1 MGVNPEELGEYLEG
15 DILFPESLSRNG
27 LRAERSRWPG
37 GVVYYTLSPYFTD
50 KDRGVI
56 SSAIQEYH
64 THTCIKFV
72 PWSGAERDYIKF
84 LSGSTGCWS
93 SVGRTGGSQELNLQS
108 PGCLTKRGTA
118 MHEIMH
124 ALGFYHEHTRWERD
138 NHVTVHYE
146 NIQRVTPKLPL
157 CGNRAPQP
165 NRHANSHYVATM
177 LPSLTTTQTPAM
189 WQPCSPAYPPCKLL
203 LRGNYAPQPTH
214 HADPKAYAHVPGRE
228 NNFQKSSKQ
237 TTDALGV
244 NYDYGSVM
252 HYSDHAFSSN
262 NKPTIEPKVHGSNP
276 RSNRSRVNVFLF
288 SGTDSAVTGPEQ
300 PCSFMLRRY
309 FGAVVMMAGVPYKLS
324 CVLYGHKSDV
334 RAVAATRNGCIVSGS
349 RDKSAKLWT
358 PNRVFFLS
366 LFSSTNAGFSESQ
379 TLLGH
384 TNFVSS
390 VCVLQ
395 PHGSHK
401 SGLII
406 TGGND
411 RNIGVFTPESPTPL
425 CVLKGHGGT
434 DMFTLHI
441 GELNVLLPV
450 CGLSPG
456 IEEGTFLSAS
466 WDLTAKLW
474 QAHGKDSPL
483 MSLSGHE
490 AAVWAVIQLAIT
502 KIIVTG
508 SADKNIKT
516 WTSTGELLRTL
527 KGHSDCVRGLVATSN
542 KEFLSCANDATVMYW
557 NAESGTC
564 LATLYGH
571 TNYIYSIAMI
581 EGESFATSGEDRT
594 LRVWQLADCVQTIHL
609 PCQSVWSVAVLPNK
623 DIVAGTSDGLVRVF
637 SADPSR
643 YASPEILAKF
653 EEEVANINTVAEKEI
668 GGVKISDLPG
678 KEALAKPGRSDG
690 QTKLVKE
697 GGAAVCYS
705 WSAAGQE
712 WTKVGDVLGATSN
725 EKQLYSGKEYDY
737 VFSVDV
743 EDGKP
748 PLKLPYNKNE
758 DPWVAAQRFIH
769 DNHLSQLY
777 LDQVANFIVTNSNKT
792 DASPLPQF
800 SDPFTGAYFILFG
813 PPATRYICLAITVFY
828 FNLFTA
834 AVTVTHDYD
843 DENIVSRP
851 NYDDENIVS
860 RPNYDDEN
868 IVSCPDYD
876 DENIVLCSDYDDETF
891 VSRPDYDDETLFRV
905 QTTMMKHLF
914 RVQTTIDETLF
925 RVQTTMM
932 KHCFVSRLR

>member
-1 MGVNPEELGEYLEG
+1 M
-15 DILFPESLSRNG
+15 
-27 LRAERSRWPG
+27 
-37 GVVYYTLSPYFTD
+37 
-50 KDRGVI
+50 
-56 SSAIQEYH
+56 
-64 THTCIKFV
+64 
-72 PWSGAERDYIKF
+72 
-84 LSGSTGCWS
+84 
-93 SVGRTGGSQELNLQS
+93 
-108 PGCLTKRGTA
+108 
-118 MHEIMH
+118 
-124 ALGFYHEHTRWERD
+124 
-138 NHVTVHYE
+138 
-146 NIQRVTPKLPL
+146 
-157 CGNRAPQP
+157 
-165 NRHANSHYVATM
+165 
-177 LPSLTTTQTPAM
+177 
-189 WQPCSPAYPPCKLL
+189 
-203 LRGNYAPQPTH
+203 
-214 HADPKAYAHVPGRE
+214 
-228 NNFQKSSKQ
+228 
-237 TTDALGV
+237 DALCL
-244 NYDYGSVM
+244 
-252 HYSDHAFSSN
+252 A
-262 NKPTIEPKVHGSNP
+262 P
-276 RSNRSRVNVFLF
+276 
-288 SGTDSAVTGPEQ
+288 GTS
-300 PCSFMLRRY
+300 L
-309 FGAVVMMAGVPYKLS
+309 LN
-324 CVLYGHKSDV
+324 YGHQ
-334 RAVAATRNGCIVSGS
+334 I
-349 RDKSAKLWT
+349 
-358 PNRVFFLS
+358 
-366 LFSSTNAGFSESQ
+366 
-379 TLLGH
+379 
-384 TNFVSS
+384 
-390 VCVLQ
+390 
-395 PHGSHK
+395 
-401 SGLII
+401 
-406 TGGND
+406 
-411 RNIGVFTPESPTPL
+411 
-425 CVLKGHGGT
+425 

-712 WTKVGDVLGATSN
+712 WTKVGDVLGATSD

-800 SDPFTGAYFILFG
+800 SDPFTGGARYIPG
-813 PPATRYICLAITVFY
+813 MGEMVTPTPAPDPLTGSTRYIPGGATANGTESGEKLHELNCSPGDRVNQVSEDQLEGLVKMADPTSSIQPSHVDVLKQLLEWPAEIVYPVLDIARLAVRNQEVNTAICSGQIGDQLIGYLRRFLLPTSPTANQMLSLRLVCNMFAHQDGVNLVLKHRDYLLSTLVDLVPPCHKNVQVF
-828 FNLFTA
+828 FPPVEQDFC
-834 AVTVTHDYD
+834 
-843 DENIVSRP
+843 DE
-851 NYDDENIVS
+851 
-860 RPNYDDEN
+860 
-868 IVSCPDYD
+868 
-876 DENIVLCSDYDDETF
+876 L
-891 VSRPDYDDETLFRV
+891 L
-905 QTTMMKHLF
+905 L
-914 RVQTTIDETLF
+914 
-925 RVQTTMM
+925 
-932 KHCFVSRLR
+932 